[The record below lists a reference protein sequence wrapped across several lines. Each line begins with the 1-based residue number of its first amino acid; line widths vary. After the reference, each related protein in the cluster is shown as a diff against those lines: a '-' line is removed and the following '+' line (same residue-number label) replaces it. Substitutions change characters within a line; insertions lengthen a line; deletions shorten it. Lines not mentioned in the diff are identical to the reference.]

1 MKKALMLVSAFAL
14 LAGVPALAAGSAQA
28 AAPAPVYKAAG
39 PQGGAGWSTA
49 SLPNGRYAV
58 TYTGDSKM
66 KKDQVAKFAF
76 LRAAEFTQES
86 GFEWF
91 AVIASQVRDVE
102 VGSAEDVA
110 GRTGSFMGGTG
121 AVGTGS
127 GGGNGM
133 GGGGGSVNTGP
144 STGGFGGGD
153 APPAVMEHWQP
164 KKVPQ
169 AVLIIQMGKGD
180 QANFEGLT
188 KQPEIFDAKSTIAE
202 LRAPAAN

>member
-1 MKKALMLVSAFAL
+1 MKKALTLVSAMLL
-14 LAGVPALAAGSAQA
+14 LAGTAGMVGTAQA
-28 AAPAPVYKAAG
+28 APAAPVYKAAG
-39 PQGGAGWSTA
+39 PQGGAGWAVSA
-49 SLPNGRYAV
+49 VPNGRYAV
-58 TYTGDSKM
+58 SYTGDSKT

-76 LRAAEFTQES
+76 LRAAEFTQEQ

-91 AVIASQVRDVE
+91 AVIASSVRDVE
-102 VGSAEDVA
+102 VGGADDLA
-110 GRTGSFMGGTG
+110 GRTGNFMGNNSIGYG
-121 AVGTGS
+121 N

-133 GGGGGSVNTGP
+133 AGGGGTVGTGP

-153 APPAVMEHWQP
+153 APVGVMERWQP

-188 KQPEIFDAKSTIAE
+188 KQPEIFDAKSTVEE
-202 LRAPAAN
+202 LRAAPAAK